1 MLSEG
6 VIAMKLA
13 RILALSLTM
22 LFLAAC
28 GGDGA
33 TPASPGQT
41 TEPAPGTTLVMKD
54 NMFEPADFTIQS
66 GTRITL
72 KNEGAALHN
81 LTVEGQDF
89 NKDVNP
95 GETENEDFEI
105 PAGSYTMFCRF
116 HRAQGMEGT
125 LTVTG

>member
-1 MLSEG
+1 
-6 VIAMKLA
+6 MKLA
-13 RILALSLTM
+13 RIVAVSFTLLA
-22 LFLAAC
+22 LAAC
-28 GGDGA
+28 GGDDGGS
-33 TPASPGQT
+33 TTSPGQT
-41 TEPAPGTTLVMKD
+41 SPPASGSTLVLKD
-54 NMFEPADFTIQS
+54 NVFEPTDFTIQT

-72 KNEGAALHN
+72 KNEGAAMHN

-105 PAGSYTMFCRF
+105 PAGTYTMFCRF
-116 HRAQGMEGT
+116 HRALGMEGT

>member
-1 MLSEG
+1 
-6 VIAMKLA
+6 MKLA
-13 RILALSLTM
+13 RIVAVSFTLLA
-22 LFLAAC
+22 LAAC
-28 GGDGA
+28 GGDDGGS
-33 TPASPGQT
+33 TTSPGQT
-41 TEPAPGTTLVMKD
+41 SPPASGSTLVLKD
-54 NMFEPADFTIQS
+54 NVFEPTDFTIQT

-72 KNEGAALHN
+72 KNEGAAMHN

-105 PAGSYTMFCRF
+105 PAGTYTMFCRF
-116 HRAQGMEGT
+116 HRAVGMEGT

>member
-41 TEPAPGTTLVMKD
+41 TEPASGTTLVMKD